1 MKSDDDGRSFFFG
14 SEFSNGIFIVV
25 IEVLKELAK
34 KIGWVN
40 ACPYY
45 LYIKIGAE
53 IPSFRLTATVN

>member
-1 MKSDDDGRSFFFG
+1 M
-14 SEFSNGIFIVV
+14 
-25 IEVLKELAK
+25 KELAK

-40 ACPYY
+40 ECPYY